1 MIIEAIKMAMV
12 SLWSNKGR
20 SFLTMLGVI
29 IGIFSVVILVAAV
42 QGVKKQATN
51 LISSLGPTTLIA
63 VPGGSIN
70 GQQPLSQGFGL
81 STLTKGDLEA
91 LQSMKNASQF
101 YGIAFIGGIA
111 QYEDKKAAPF
121 TIGGS
126 QGTDKLFKLEIE
138 SGAPLAEADFDESSR
153 NVIVGTIPVQR
164 LGLTSSDAVGKKIKI
179 GKDEYTIKGTYK
191 KTNQFLLGFNLDDVL
206 TMPLDTSLQIS
217 KQDNLQRIY
226 IVAND
231 TQSIKPAIDE
241 AKKIIMDRHEGEEDF
256 SILEQ
261 KDALSLLGSVTDLLT
276 ALLGGIAAISL
287 VVGGIG
293 IMNIML
299 VSVTERT
306 REIGLRKAVGAP
318 DSAILWQFLIEALI
332 LSLLGAVIGVLLAF
346 VAAEIASAKTP
357 IKPDI
362 TMQAIVWAAGVSIV
376 VGVVF
381 GLFPAVRA
389 ARKNPIEALR
399 YE

>member
-1 MIIEAIKMAMV
+1 MAVV

-29 IGIFSVVILVAAV
+29 IGIFSVVILVAGV
-42 QGVKKQATN
+42 QGVKRQATD
-51 LISSLGPTTLIA
+51 LISSLGPETLII
-63 VPGGSIN
+63 VPGGSID

-81 STLTKGDLEA
+81 STLTKGDLQA
-91 LQSMKNASQF
+91 LESMKHARDF

-111 QYEDKKAAPF
+111 QYQDKKAAPF
-121 TIGGS
+121 TIGGTK
-126 QGTDKLFKLEIE
+126 GTDKLFKLEINTGSE
-138 SGAPLAEADFDESSR
+138 LDDQDFTQASR
-153 NVIVGTIPVQR
+153 NVIIGTIPLQK
-164 LGLTSSDAVGKKIKI
+164 LGLDPKDAVGKTIKI
-179 GKDEYTIKGTYK
+179 GKEEYIIKGTYK

-206 TMPLDTSLQIS
+206 TMPLETSLQIS

-226 IVAND
+226 VVTNNVQEIP
-231 TQSIKPAIDE
+231 QAIDE
-241 AKKIIMDRHEGEEDF
+241 AKKIISDRHNGEEDF

-261 KDALSLLGSVTDLLT
+261 KDALSILSSVTNLLT
-276 ALLGGIAAISL
+276 SLLGGIAAISL
-287 VVGGIG
+287 IVGGIG

-332 LSLLGAVIGVLLAF
+332 LSLAGALLGVGLAF
-346 VAAEIASAKTP
+346 LAAEIAALKSP

-362 TMQAIVWAAGVSIV
+362 TIDAIGWAAGVSV
-376 VGVVF
+376 AVGVFF
-381 GLFPAVRA
+381 GLFPAMRA
-389 ARKNPIEALR
+389 SRKNPIDALR